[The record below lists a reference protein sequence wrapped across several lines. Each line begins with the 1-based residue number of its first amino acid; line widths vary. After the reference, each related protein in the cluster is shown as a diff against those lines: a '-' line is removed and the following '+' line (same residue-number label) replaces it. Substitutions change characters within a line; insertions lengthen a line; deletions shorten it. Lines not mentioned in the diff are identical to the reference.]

1 MNASRRT
8 FLLRGFGASTT
19 AWLAA
24 NWPAQ
29 VAAAEAAQAM
39 GNFTFFTR
47 PQAMEID
54 AMAAQIYPTDTTP
67 GAKEA
72 QVIYFIDLALVTFAQ
87 DKQAIYK
94 QGFGELSAKTGGKRF
109 AALSSSEQ
117 IDLLTSIQATPFF
130 KTVRDHTIM
139 GMFAAP
145 QHGGNYKKIGWTQI
159 GFDDSLNFRAPFGA
173 YDKACCDE
181 KIQPERGS
189 GFRGHRFRRGR
200 GGDGQ
205 ATGGGRLLGGGD
217 GAGALGR
224 LWP

>member
-1 MNASRRT
+1 MSATRRT

-39 GNFTFFTR
+39 GHFTFFTP
-47 PQAMEID
+47 PQAKEID
-54 AMAAQIYPTDTTP
+54 AMSTQIYPTDTTP

-94 QGFGELSAKTGGKRF
+94 QGFGELSAKTGGKPLGSM
-109 AALSSSEQ
+109 AAADQ
-117 IDLLTSIQATPFF
+117 IALLTSIEKTPFF
-130 KTVRDHTIM
+130 RTVRDHTIM

-145 QHGGNYKKIGWTQI
+145 QHGGNYQKVGWKQI

-173 YDKACCDE
+173 YDKA
-181 KIQPERGS
+181 
-189 GFRGHRFRRGR
+189 
-200 GGDGQ
+200 
-205 ATGGGRLLGGGD
+205 
-217 GAGALGR
+217 
-224 LWP
+224 

>member
-1 MNASRRT
+1 MSASRRT

-19 AWLAA
+19 AWLAV

-39 GNFTFFTR
+39 GHFTYFT
-47 PQAMEID
+47 PAQAMEID
-54 AMAAQIYPTDTTP
+54 AMATQIYPSDATP

-87 DKQAIYK
+87 DKQDAYT
-94 QGFGELSAKTGGKRF
+94 QGLADLSTRTGGKRF
-109 AALSSSEQ
+109 GALSSSEQ
-117 IDLLTSIQATPFF
+117 IALLTSIEKTPFF

-145 QHGGNYKKIGWTQI
+145 QHGGNFHKVGWQQI

-173 YDKACCDE
+173 YDKA
-181 KIQPERGS
+181 
-189 GFRGHRFRRGR
+189 
-200 GGDGQ
+200 
-205 ATGGGRLLGGGD
+205 
-217 GAGALGR
+217 
-224 LWP
+224 

>member
-1 MNASRRT
+1 MSDSRRN
-8 FLLRGFGASTT
+8 FLSKSFGASGA
-19 AWLAA
+19 AWLMA

-29 VAAAEAAQAM
+29 VAAAEKAQAM
-39 GNFTFFTR
+39 GAFTYFTR
-47 PQAMEID
+47 EQAADVD
-54 AMAAQIYPTDTTP
+54 AMAAQIYPSDSTP

-87 DKQAIYK
+87 DKQDAYTK
-94 QGFGELSAKTGGKRF
+94 GLAELSTKTGGKRF

-173 YDKACCDE
+173 YDKA
-181 KIQPERGS
+181 
-189 GFRGHRFRRGR
+189 
-200 GGDGQ
+200 
-205 ATGGGRLLGGGD
+205 
-217 GAGALGR
+217 
-224 LWP
+224 

>member
-1 MNASRRT
+1 MSATRRS
-8 FLLRGFGASTT
+8 FLLKGFGATTT

-72 QVIYFIDLALVTFAQ
+72 QVIYFIDLALVTFAE
-87 DKQAIYK
+87 DKQAIYE
-94 QGFGELSAKTGGKRF
+94 QGFSELSAKTGGKRF
-109 AALSSSEQ
+109 GALSSSEQ
-117 IDLLTSIQATPFF
+117 IALLTSIEKTPFF
-130 KTVRDHTIM
+130 RTVRDHTIM

-145 QHGGNYKKIGWTQI
+145 QHGGNFQKVGWKQI

-173 YDKACCDE
+173 YDKA
-181 KIQPERGS
+181 
-189 GFRGHRFRRGR
+189 
-200 GGDGQ
+200 
-205 ATGGGRLLGGGD
+205 
-217 GAGALGR
+217 
-224 LWP
+224 